1 MHVGGETAELLARRF
16 GSVQRLMDASQEEM
30 EAIPGIGPIVAAGI
44 ASHFA
49 NEGNRSIVRRLDDA
63 GVALAK
69 RRRDGTPRRSTA
81 RCRSRACGSSSR
93 DGWKA
98 SHRSQA
104 ESFIKERGGQ
114 VSGSV
119 SKKTSYVVVGEEPG
133 SKRDDAERLG
143 VAILSE
149 EELTALAESGASRET
164 ADA

>member
-1 MHVGGETAELLARRF
+1 
-16 GSVQRLMDASQEEM
+16 MDASQEEL
-30 EAIPGIGPIVAAGI
+30 EAVPGIGPTVAAGI

-49 NEGNRSIVRRLDDA
+49 NEGNRSIVRRLGEA
-63 GVALAK
+63 GVALAAPEGWDAAQA
-69 RRRDGTPRRSTA
+69 DGPMPFEGMRFVVTGRLEGFT
-81 RCRSRACGSSSR
+81 
-93 DGWKA
+93 
-98 SHRSQA
+98 RSQA

-149 EELTALAESGASRET
+149 EELTALAEGGTSGET